1 MLSATQM
8 WERVLFDPSYL
19 FSRGVP
25 ILMWIGLIIVL
36 FSMFK
41 SGKIY
46 TNAIGKG
53 EIGGREL
60 FGIALWPVLF
70 GPGISVKGITTVR
83 RTAKTPTRVE
93 ELRARVVIDGKT
105 YVYVAMAIVQ
115 VIRRWK
121 SLKKVLYNFIDE
133 DKGDLDNPERT
144 SQLKGYLE
152 SALRSLIETRGRDAV
167 SLSALL
173 ATEVEFVDFATGTSY
188 DTTLESVL
196 TEYFGMSLR
205 VISLQELTPTDAQTV
220 ANAVENGANNKGA
233 TVIPFGAP
241 DAEASA

>member
-1 MLSATQM
+1 MLSATSM

-70 GPGISVKGITTVR
+70 GPGISVKGVTTVR
-83 RTAKTPTRVE
+83 RTAKTPTRI

-105 YVYVAMAIVQ
+105 YLYIATATTQ

-144 SQLKGYLE
+144 AQLKAYLE
-152 SALRSLIETRGRDAV
+152 SALRSLLETLGREAV
-167 SLSALL
+167 SLPALL
-173 ATEVEFVDFATGTSY
+173 ATEVEFVDFATGAS
-188 DTTLESVL
+188 DETTLQSVL

-220 ANAVENGANNKGA
+220 ANAVENGANNTGA
-233 TVIPFGAP
+233 KVIPFGTP